1 MTACL
6 SDLSLD
12 ELLAG
17 ELGPADAAVAADHLG
32 GCARCRARERE
43 LVADRA
49 QFRAAPPSLRRRWTG
64 AVAIGALAGAAGL
77 ALVLHRPDD
86 GTRTKGGP
94 RLGFVVVRGDAMRVG
109 GAGERVHPGDT
120 LSYVVAT
127 DEPAHVAVLGR
138 DPRGQLHTY
147 VPPERV
153 AAGRDIQLSVA
164 TVLDDTLGAE
174 QLFGV
179 FCAAPVSEAAL
190 RAAPVRA
197 PSGCVVDRI
206 AIEKVR

>member
-12 ELLAG
+12 ELLTG
-17 ELGPADAAVAADHLG
+17 ELGPADAAAATDHLG
-32 GCARCRARERE
+32 GCARCRGRERE
-43 LVADRA
+43 LVSDRA
-49 QFRAAPPSLRRRWTG
+49 RFRAAPPSLRRRWTG
-64 AVAIGALAGAAGL
+64 AVAIGALASAAGL
-77 ALVLHRPDD
+77 ALALYRPDD

-94 RLGFVVVRGDAMRVG
+94 RLGFVVVRGEAMRLG
-109 GAGERVHPGDT
+109 GPGERVHPGDT

-127 DEPAHVAVLGR
+127 DEPVHVAVVGR
-138 DPRGQLHTY
+138 DPRGQVHLY
-147 VPPERV
+147 VPSERV
-153 AAGRDIQLSVA
+153 PAGRDIQLSVA
-164 TVLDDTLGAE
+164 TVLDDALGAE

-179 FCAAPVSEAAL
+179 FCTAPVSEAEL

-197 PSGCVVDRI
+197 PEGCAVDRI

>member
-17 ELGPADAAVAADHLG
+17 ELAPADAAAATAHLG

-43 LVADRA
+43 LISDRA
-49 QFRAAPPSLRRRWTG
+49 RFRAAPPSLRRRWTG
-64 AVAIGALAGAAGL
+64 ALAAGALASAAGL

-94 RLGFVVVRGDAMRVG
+94 RLGLVVVRGDAMRLG
-109 GAGERVHPGDT
+109 GPGERVHPGDT

-138 DPRGQLHTY
+138 DARGLHVY
-147 VPPERV
+147 VPGERV
-153 AAGRDIQLSVA
+153 PAGRDIQLSVA

-179 FCAAPVSEAAL
+179 FCSAAVSEAAL
-190 RAAPVRA
+190 RDAPVRA
-197 PSGCVVDRI
+197 PAGCVVDRI